1 MVEKNTKSMQR
12 PENDVKK
19 SSMPG
24 EGLDNEKYQHAHD
37 EDGDEKDAVS
47 LNDQDD
53 DEDAAS
59 HQSKEAR
66 SPSLDAFIDLY
77 LITC

>member
-1 MVEKNTKSMQR
+1 MQR
-12 PENDVKK
+12 PENGVKK

-24 EGLDNEKYQHAHD
+24 EGFDCDDNENYQHSYD
-37 EDGDEKDAVS
+37 DDGDEKDAVS

-66 SPSLDAFIDLY
+66 PPSLDAFIDVY
-77 LITC
+77 LIPC